1 MEDDLI
7 GHSACS
13 CCTQIRAPH
22 GSCRRSY
29 REGAGDAPAR
39 DRTERNIGPL
49 RVTPA
54 LMCGGSERPKAA
66 QLHRP
71 HETPAEN
78 VRDLPSLSS
87 QWLEGSAVGN
97 EAAGLGYSRPTVP
110 PPITGEPLLRCVKA
124 CPKVPAPMTAHFA
137 QRRAKCA
144 LRNPGARPHDEDEE
158 MNAERDDKRTDDL
171 LRALTPFA
179 AAAPAFANHGDTTLV
194 LGTGRLTAG
203 DFRRAAEAINP
214 PAQPG
219 KQEDRA

>member
-1 MEDDLI
+1 MTRGHFPARRPGKVRPNATSCGLI
-7 GHSACS
+7 GMGMARPQSSA
-13 CCTQIRAPH
+13 
-22 GSCRRSY
+22 
-29 REGAGDAPAR
+29 
-39 DRTERNIGPL
+39 
-49 RVTPA
+49 
-54 LMCGGSERPKAA
+54 GSER
-66 QLHRP
+66 HRPHTSSPRTVTDGREWVKRRQMPCP

-144 LRNPGARPHDEDEE
+144 LRNPGTRPHDEDEE

-179 AAAPAFANHGDTTLV
+179 AASPAFANHGDTTLV

-214 PAQPG
+214 PAEAG